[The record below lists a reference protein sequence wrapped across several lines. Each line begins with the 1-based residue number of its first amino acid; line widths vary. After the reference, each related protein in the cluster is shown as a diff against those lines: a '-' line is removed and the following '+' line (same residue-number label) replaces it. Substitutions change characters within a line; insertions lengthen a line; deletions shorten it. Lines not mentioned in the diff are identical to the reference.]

1 MIVKLINDT
10 FMIQTVRMNC
20 RRSASSTARSREV
33 FVHDG
38 SMSWFLINRSVK
50 SCKPDEPE
58 LRKHVQVGPIHHN
71 DGLLQ

>member
-1 MIVKLINDT
+1 MI
-10 FMIQTVRMNC
+10 
-20 RRSASSTARSREV
+20 TAAAPL
-33 FVHDG
+33 HDG

-58 LRKHVQVGPIHHN
+58 LRKHMFRLVLHRN